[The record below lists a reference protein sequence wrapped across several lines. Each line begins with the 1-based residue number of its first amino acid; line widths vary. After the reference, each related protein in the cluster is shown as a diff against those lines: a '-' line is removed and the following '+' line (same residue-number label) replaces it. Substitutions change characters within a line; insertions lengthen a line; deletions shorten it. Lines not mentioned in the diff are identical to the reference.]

1 MKMTILSIIALALIF
16 LGGIGGILLAVSQSL
31 EASKTKQDI
40 IRTTQ
45 EENLKLK
52 DQLLE
57 LRTERD
63 SLKLDLEQ
71 RDERIQQQTSMLQ
84 AKSDQIIGLQQ
95 ESIEQNEYRN
105 FMAGIVW
112 DEPQVE
118 QQVKEWFKRVKA
130 AGINPPR
137 YSRIIY
143 IKLSER
149 TSSLIDYRI
158 APTRFPDQ
166 DNTKVVIIAYRDNG
180 VSVWRGLTHVLLDKE
195 IIPMPHL
202 KSLGTD
208 EIPPEP
214 DELMYNG
221 FVLEHYDTASA
232 KKQDSYWSQMLDL
245 HYPGAV
251 H

>member
-57 LRTERD
+57 LRRERD

-105 FMAGIVW
+105 FIG
-112 DEPQVE
+112 
-118 QQVKEWFKRVKA
+118 R
-130 AGINPPR
+130 NC
-137 YSRIIY
+137 
-143 IKLSER
+143 
-149 TSSLIDYRI
+149 
-158 APTRFPDQ
+158 
-166 DNTKVVIIAYRDNG
+166 
-180 VSVWRGLTHVLLDKE
+180 
-195 IIPMPHL
+195 
-202 KSLGTD
+202 LG
-208 EIPPEP
+208 
-214 DELMYNG
+214 
-221 FVLEHYDTASA
+221 
-232 KKQDSYWSQMLDL
+232 
-245 HYPGAV
+245 
-251 H
+251 